1 MIHALRIESIHTLL
15 TGWIDSIKGY
25 GSAQDV
31 IDGPHCILNTQNF
44 QFTSQAY
51 CTFLFLDSP
60 LHDAAR
66 NGHIKVVKCLVR
78 AGVNLNAKNASG
90 RTPREEAEVTR
101 LRVLDNIDLDKTV
114 SYLIEREES
123 SRWNPLSE
131 VSSESE
137 NDDENNDIAKFL
149 GLAKSPVV
157 TQALQT
163 LGLYISVLFLPKVV
177 SEIASYLR
185 FLNCLLK
192 VEMMMKT
199 SF

>member
-1 MIHALRIESIHTLL
+1 M
-15 TGWIDSIKGY
+15 
-25 GSAQDV
+25 
-31 IDGPHCILNTQNF
+31 
-44 QFTSQAY
+44 
-51 CTFLFLDSP
+51 
-60 LHDAAR
+60 HDAAR

-123 SRWNPLSE
+123 SRGNPLSE

-157 TQALQT
+157 TQ
-163 LGLYISVLFLPKVV
+163 ISVLRTSKRT
-177 SEIASYLR
+177 ASFKIVTLIS
-185 FLNCLLK
+185 K
-192 VEMMMKT
+192 
-199 SF
+199 

>member
-1 MIHALRIESIHTLL
+1 
-15 TGWIDSIKGY
+15 
-25 GSAQDV
+25 
-31 IDGPHCILNTQNF
+31 
-44 QFTSQAY
+44 
-51 CTFLFLDSP
+51 

-78 AGVNLNAKNASG
+78 AGVNINAKNASG

-123 SRWNPLSE
+123 SRGNPLSE

-163 LGLYISVLFLPKVV
+163 LGLYIFIFLLKVF
-177 SEIASYLR
+177 SEIASFIH
-185 FLNCLLK
+185 FLKCLLK
-192 VEMMMKT
+192 PKMMMKT
-199 SF
+199 TLLLSS

>member
-1 MIHALRIESIHTLL
+1 M
-15 TGWIDSIKGY
+15 Y
-25 GSAQDV
+25 FF
-31 IDGPHCILNTQNF
+31 P
-44 QFTSQAY
+44 
-51 CTFLFLDSP
+51 DSP

-78 AGVNLNAKNASG
+78 AGVNINAKNASG

-123 SRWNPLSE
+123 SRGNPLSE

-163 LGLYISVLFLPKVV
+163 LGSSLWD
-177 SEIASYLR
+177 
-185 FLNCLLK
+185 
-192 VEMMMKT
+192 
-199 SF
+199 

>member
-1 MIHALRIESIHTLL
+1 MNPAAANHFCLNNIYSNSEIPI
-15 TGWIDSIKGY
+15 Y
-25 GSAQDV
+25 
-31 IDGPHCILNTQNF
+31 ILHKLIV
-44 QFTSQAY
+44 
-51 CTFLFLDSP
+51 LFFPDSP

-78 AGVNLNAKNASG
+78 AGVNINAKNASG

-123 SRWNPLSE
+123 SRGNPLSE

-163 LGLYISVLFLPKVV
+163 LGLYISILFLPKVF
-177 SEIASYLR
+177 SEIASFIH
-185 FLNCLLK
+185 FLKCLLK
-192 VEMMMKT
+192 VEMMM
-199 SF
+199 